1 MRYVLEATWR
11 GYRSNQDRPC
21 HREVI
26 TKPEAY
32 EGLALINF
40 TDGTLMRVSIRPCK
54 PREKVLL
61 IHGYDTIFRNLKNNP
76 LCKRGAIDIMDIK

>member
-11 GYRSNQDRPC
+11 GYRSSHDRPC

-40 TDGTLMRVSIRPCK
+40 TDGT
-54 PREKVLL
+54 
-61 IHGYDTIFRNLKNNP
+61 P
-76 LCKRGAIDIMDIK
+76 LCKRGAIDIMDIQ